1 MMAGAPAPP
10 ELAPTATRASDVG
23 MTTKWSIVPTN
34 HKTTELTGTPYVKNS
49 S

>member
-10 ELAPTATRASDVG
+10 ELAPTATRASNVG